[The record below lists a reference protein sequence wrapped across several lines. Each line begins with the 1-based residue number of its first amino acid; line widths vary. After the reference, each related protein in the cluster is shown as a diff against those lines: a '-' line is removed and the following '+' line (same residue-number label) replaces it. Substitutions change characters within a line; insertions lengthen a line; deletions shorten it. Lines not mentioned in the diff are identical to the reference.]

1 MEATIGKKT
10 HELIFGF
17 KFLKFINKVRS
28 VTMDGVST
36 GVGGMTMIEA
46 GAGFKD
52 PEVLEIILKGATN
65 TSTSKPT
72 DDELESFIEEL
83 IVTGEYI
90 DFYDEV
96 MAEVKK
102 DVILRQAIA
111 GNQKI
116 EAVAKAK

>member
-1 MEATIGKKT
+1 MEVTIGKKT
-10 HELIFGF
+10 YELIFGF
-17 KFLKFINKVRS
+17 KFLKFVNKVRS

-46 GAGFKD
+46 GGGFKD

-65 TSTSKPT
+65 TSSSKPT
-72 DDELESFIEEL
+72 DDEIEAFIKEL
-83 IVTGEYI
+83 IMDGSYI
-90 DFYDEV
+90 DFYNEV